1 MESAPVFLLLLL
13 ISLTLVQGL
22 GTAIVPAG
30 SSFVT
35 ALNKGNSGTG
45 AAVGSMGI
53 ILNFVIIIFFFVQ
66 SLLIAQKMGIASGD
80 AAVSM
85 GNKLRTQGQRYL
97 GNATFGAAGAVGRAS
112 VGQIAHRISESD
124 GLKDTA
130 SKRTIGGWAARQ
142 SLKASR
148 VAGDASFD
156 ARNVGDL
163 GKQIGVGEGRK
174 GGYKTVLG
182 EIEKKEKEFATSL
195 GEVGDDDVQVEA
207 RKKEWENAQ
216 RTQKAES
223 VRLREDM
230 KRADTPEARAV
241 IQADID
247 ELEKKEKDA
256 HNNYEKEKQRRM
268 IGSTFAN
275 EARDDDAK
283 LKATNYDDAIT
294 KQKDT
299 IKGLWK
305 NYTELPKDADKL
317 ESLKNIKK
325 FKDELDE
332 LKKKQREFLNKQ
344 GDQGYASVLES
355 SKLYTAW
362 PTGRLITHEREAGK
376 AIRKSAEKG
385 LPKKKD
391 D

>member
-1 MESAPVFLLLLL
+1 
-13 ISLTLVQGL
+13 
-22 GTAIVPAG
+22 
-30 SSFVT
+30 
-35 ALNKGNSGTG
+35 
-45 AAVGSMGI
+45 
-53 ILNFVIIIFFFVQ
+53 
-66 SLLIAQKMGIASGD
+66 
-80 AAVSM
+80 
-85 GNKLRTQGQRYL
+85 
-97 GNATFGAAGAVGRAS
+97 
-112 VGQIAHRISESD
+112 
-124 GLKDTA
+124 
-130 SKRTIGGWAARQ
+130 
-142 SLKASR
+142 
-148 VAGDASFD
+148 
-156 ARNVGDL
+156 
-163 GKQIGVGEGRK
+163 
-174 GGYKTVLG
+174 
-182 EIEKKEKEFATSL
+182 
-195 GEVGDDDVQVEA
+195 
-207 RKKEWENAQ
+207 
-216 RTQKAES
+216 
-223 VRLREDM
+223 M